1 MASKTQIETSPQLV
15 AFMAAANRKTERRR
29 RAARLSVALLR
40 LMQIHPQGIDVVC
53 FIADSRHQTN
63 ESAMRT
69 WVLDQL
75 DDPDFEEKI
84 AISSELE
91 VLLVRLRATLNGL
104 DASNDYF

>member
-1 MASKTQIETSPQLV
+1 MASKTRIETSPQLV

-53 FIADSRHQTN
+53 FLADSRHQTN

-69 WVLDQL
+69 WALDQL
-75 DDPDFEEKI
+75 DDAGFEEEV

-91 VLLVRLRATLNGL
+91 VLLARLRATLNGL
-104 DASNDYF
+104 DASNDF